1 MTRKNVYLLDPYNDV
16 IKVTAVQD
24 SVFRLSLN
32 DAIIYTQAELFAKI
46 AAVEAYN
53 ADEDEITRIGRWFA
67 ATMNNIV
74 NINSLLQNEANL
86 IQTVNSYSDHVCG
99 GISHNMLSVY
109 RALGYTCDRIE
120 GGHSW
125 NSFRTQGCFDQIN
138 KLPYYKGKYVLATFA
153 ELQADKKLYREPL
166 RVINLAWHY
175 DETNY
180 ADNVTAGFIVDGVI
194 DLDSTIDNVYMRLPA
209 TSSFVFPVKTANQ
222 PVNEGGLTPIAH
234 WSNAVITI
242 PTGVTGVIEMPFKL
256 LQITGTGQV
265 VVDEVTYNL
274 PDDEATLKAACQTDE
289 ITVEKWIHGFTVVTN
304 TGGLEAEFLVNR
316 QRVVLFHHNTVDYTM
331 TSGEIKIERAK
342 TDIPVSTTILA
353 VTKGDNA
360 GFTLNYDR
368 WFTTNKSMKVPENGV
383 WDWRIIYYKPN
394 AEGKYS
400 PPNYF
405 RNQTPDT
412 ITDIVAGALGFDQ
425 CFASILTPKDDT
437 FTTTLELTFT
447 AVDDS
452 DTYYTLDG
460 TIPDATKTLYTEPF
474 TISATTTVKW
484 INIREGYADSHVNS
498 RTITKS

>member
-32 DAIIYTQAELFAKI
+32 EAVIYTKAELFAKI

-53 ADEDEITRIGRWFA
+53 EDEDEITRIGRWFA

-109 RALGYTCDRIE
+109 RALGYSCDRIE

-125 NSFRTQGCFDQIN
+125 NSFRTDGCFDQIN
-138 KLPYYKGKYVLATFA
+138 KVPFYKGKYELATFA
-153 ELQADKKLYREPL
+153 DIQSDKKLYREPL

-175 DETNY
+175 DDTNY
-180 ADNVTAGFIVDGVI
+180 NDNVTEGFIVDGVI

-209 TSSFVFPVKTANQ
+209 TSSFVFPVKTTNQ

-234 WSNAVITI
+234 WSNAVLTI
-242 PTGVTGVIEMPFKL
+242 PMGVTGVVEMPFKL

-265 VVDEVTYNL
+265 VVDEATYNL
-274 PDDEATLKAACQTDE
+274 PDDEAALKAACQTE
-289 ITVEKWIHGFTVVTN
+289 EYAVEKWIHGFTIVN
-304 TGGLEAEFLVNR
+304 NGGGLEAEFLVNR

-331 TSGEIKIERAK
+331 YSGEIKIERAK

-353 VTKGDNA
+353 VTIGENA

-383 WDWRIIYYKPN
+383 WDYRVIYYKKN
-394 AEGKYS
+394 SEGKFS

-412 ITDIVAGALGFDQ
+412 ITDIVAGAVGYDQ
-425 CFASILTPKDDT
+425 CFAAKMTPTDDSFSGSLELS
-437 FTTTLELTFT
+437 FTTY
-447 AVDDS
+447 DNS
-452 DTYYTLDG
+452 DVYYTTDG
-460 TIPDATKTLYTEPF
+460 TTPDATKTKYTEPF

-484 INIREGYADSHVNS
+484 INIKENYADSHVNT
-498 RTITKS
+498 RVITKS

>member
-16 IKVTAVQD
+16 IKVTAVRD

-32 DAIIYTQAELFAKI
+32 DAIIYTKAELFAKI
-46 AAVEAYN
+46 AAVDAYN
-53 ADEDEITRIGRWFA
+53 EDEDEITRIGRWFA

-109 RALGYTCDRIE
+109 RALGYSCDRIE

-153 ELQADKKLYREPL
+153 DLENDKKLYTEPL

-175 DETNY
+175 DDANY
-180 ADNVTAGFIVDGVI
+180 LANVTDGFIVDGAI

-209 TSSFVFPVKTANQ
+209 TSSFVFPVKTTNQ

-256 LQITGTGQV
+256 LQITGTGSV
-265 VVDEVTYNL
+265 TVDGTTYNL
-274 PDDEATLKAACQTDE
+274 PADEAALKAACQTTE
-289 ITVEKWIHGFTVVTN
+289 YVVEKWIHGFTVLSN
-304 TGGLEAEFLVNR
+304 AEGLEAEFLVNR
-316 QRVVLFHHNTVDYTM
+316 QRVVLFHHNTVDYNM
-331 TSGEIKIERAK
+331 ISGEIKIERAK
-342 TDIPVSTTILA
+342 TAIPVSTTILA
-353 VTKGDNA
+353 VTKGENA
-360 GFTLNYDR
+360 GFTINYDR
-368 WFTTNKSMKVPENGV
+368 WFTTNKSMKVPENGA
-383 WDWRIIYYKPN
+383 WDYRIIYYLPN
-394 AEGKYS
+394 AEGKFS

-412 ITDIVAGALGFDQ
+412 ITDIVAGALGYDQ
-425 CFASILTPKDDT
+425 CFAAVLTPRDT
-437 FTTTLELTFT
+437 TFATNIELTFT
-447 AVDDS
+447 SVDGS

-460 TIPDATKTLYTEPF
+460 STPDATKTKYSTPF

-484 INIREGYADSHVNS
+484 INIKDDYADSHVNS